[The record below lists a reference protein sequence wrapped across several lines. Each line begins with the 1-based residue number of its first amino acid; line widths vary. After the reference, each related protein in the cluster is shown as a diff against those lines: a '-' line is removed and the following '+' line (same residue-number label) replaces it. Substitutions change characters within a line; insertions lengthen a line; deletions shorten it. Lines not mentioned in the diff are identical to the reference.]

1 MSPVAWALGTFHTS
15 VVGIALLLLVYPG
28 GGLPAALG
36 GLGTITGLALFVAL
50 WTTTVYST
58 DRAVRGVRLIGAD
71 RAASGAFYGRAL
83 RWGAANGVLFFI
95 ALVVIV
101 VTNAV
106 VTAPPG
112 APSVQIGA
120 ILPFAALELGLG
132 TLVAFAIGASAGLV
146 LATLDLAAL
155 RIARAVAGPTA

>member
-1 MSPVAWALGTFHTS
+1 MSAVGWALGTFHTS

-28 GGLPAALG
+28 GGLSVALG
-36 GLGTITGLALFVAL
+36 GLSTISDLALFGAL
-50 WTTTVYST
+50 WSTTVYST
-58 DRAVRGVRLIGAD
+58 GRATRGLRLLGAD
-71 RAASGAFYGRAL
+71 RAASGAFYRRAL
-83 RWGAANGVLFFI
+83 RWGAANGVLFFV

-120 ILPFAALELGLG
+120 ILPIAALEVGLG
-132 TLVAFAIGASAGLV
+132 TMVAFAIGALLGLV
-146 LATLDLAAL
+146 LATLDLVAL
-155 RIARAVAGPTA
+155 RIARAVVGPTA